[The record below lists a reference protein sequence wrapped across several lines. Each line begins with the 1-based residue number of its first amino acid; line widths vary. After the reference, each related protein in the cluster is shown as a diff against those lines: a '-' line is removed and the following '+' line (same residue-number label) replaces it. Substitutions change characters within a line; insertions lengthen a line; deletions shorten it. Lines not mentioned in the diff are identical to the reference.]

1 VSDVTDEG
9 KKAGS
14 AVRAKAPRS
23 GSAEALAATARAT
36 WAKSVAAW
44 FSIGANVLLIVFKL
58 IVGFMSGSIG
68 IISEALHSSTD
79 LLAAVIA
86 LISVRRAARPAD
98 PTHHFGHEKVENVS
112 GVVEGLLIWMA
123 AVVIVVEAVR
133 HLIIG
138 EHLDHIGV
146 AIGVM
151 LISAAINAG
160 LAIYLYPVARRTES
174 VALRADAAHHLTD
187 VYTSLGVAL
196 GLVLAQATHKTYFD
210 PILAIAV
217 ALIIMWTAWQIV
229 SESTR
234 VLLDETLPEEDLAIV
249 RATVA
254 EHRGEL
260 IVGYHKL
267 RSRRAGSRRHIDLH
281 ITVDETL
288 SVGQA
293 HAISEHISDDI
304 TAALPNAD
312 VLVHI
317 EPAEHDREDGS

>member
-1 VSDVTDEG
+1 VTGER
-9 KKAGS
+9 KKASGAAS
-14 AVRAKAPRS
+14 AQATRGA
-23 GSAEALAATARAT
+23 GGDALAATARAT
-36 WAKSVAAW
+36 RAKSVAAW
-44 FSIGANVLLIVFKL
+44 FSIAANILLIVFKL
-58 IVGFMSGSIG
+58 IVGFISGSIG

-79 LLAAVIA
+79 LLAAIIA
-86 LISVRRAARPAD
+86 LVSVRRAARPAD
-98 PTHHFGHEKVENVS
+98 PSHHYGHEKVENIS
-112 GVVEGLLIWMA
+112 GVIEGLLIWMA
-123 AVVIVVEAVR
+123 AVVIVFEAVR

-138 EHLDHIGV
+138 EHLDHIGI
-146 AIGVM
+146 AIAVM
-151 LISAAINAG
+151 LVSAGVNAE
-160 LAIYLYPVARRTES
+160 LSIYLYPVARRTES
-174 VALRADAAHHLTD
+174 VALKADAAHHLTD

-229 SESTR
+229 NESTR
-234 VLLDETLPEEDLAIV
+234 VLLDETLPEDELAIV

-281 ITVDETL
+281 ITVDDTL